1 MGSIRNMVVLNN
13 RIRGLAQQNGWKID
27 EMWLVYDYCVIR
39 LCKNVYIFKK
49 IHTCHK
55 K

>member
-1 MGSIRNMVVLNN
+1 MILSTTSWYVL
-13 RIRGLAQQNGWKID
+13 RGLDQQNGWKID

-49 IHTCHK
+49 INTCHK